1 MCLAILFKTWPVLL
15 QYICVL
21 VREGSKLNSHA
32 KGKECP
38 FLYFL
43 RNMESAFTQCF
54 PSEFVCSICKDNF
67 TDPVTISCG
76 HRFCAPCLCLLWE
89 DVQTAPCC
97 PVCKAVSPKMDFKS
111 TIFAKEHVLPTRGS
125 VVCQLPSSAKQM
137 CRIHQVIKLYFCQT
151 DKSLL
156 CLFCSH
162 SPEHATHEHYPVKQV
177 AEHYRVSD
185 ISECL

>member
-1 MCLAILFKTWPVLL
+1 MPRVKNVL
-15 QYICVL
+15 
-21 VREGSKLNSHA
+21 S
-32 KGKECP
+32 
-38 FLYFL
+38 FYFL

-54 PSEFVCSICKDNF
+54 PSEFICSICKDNF

-76 HRFCAPCLCLLWE
+76 HRFCTPCLCLLWE

-111 TIFAKEHVLPTRGS
+111 TIFAKERVLPTRGS

-185 ISECL
+185 ISECTLKCVRPCIW